1 MKRIL
6 LLSLIFSCC
15 LAIFAQKTADYENSY
30 NYKHALELLQSQDE
44 PDENGAL
51 ESLESELQEHPKNGY
66 AYYYIVLI

>member
-15 LAIFAQKTADYENSY
+15 LAISAQKTADYENSY

-44 PDENGAL
+44 ADENGV
-51 ESLESELQEHPKNGY
+51 S
-66 AYYYIVLI
+66 